1 MKFLAFAATAT
12 FLFAL
17 LAAAHPQMTVYAKK
31 KCPKESDCF
40 ENLCKDIV
48 GQPPEYGNFNID
60 PTFTLSATCKNDK
73 GDWVRSSF
81 SIGKCLA
88 NVNGDLEWR
97 PELGSLSSLCSPFS
111 DISTNQTSFD
121 YSGGQG
127 CAGCKLNRETD
138 TSPFFL
144 NCTHCPR
151 ENYFW
156 TGHNWSRINLSAGI
170 WVKDGVLGCYNFLAD
185 VVPL

>member
-97 PELGSLSSLCSPFS
+97 P
-111 DISTNQTSFD
+111 D
-121 YSGGQG
+121 GGQG